1 MLKYLIPSIT
11 SSSPQTLLKVAYWL
25 LSTMLA
31 KQGTNDCALDL
42 CQWREIVEFTI
53 FLTQAP
59 FLSIELYELC
69 CFYYKQKLR

>member
-31 KQGTNDCALDL
+31 KQGWIYVSGGRSLNS
-42 CQWREIVEFTI
+42 WF